1 MAETEIKTILTIDTG
16 NSGVTINDLKARIKD
31 LKTAL
36 QETALTDKDYQKTL
50 DELRVTQNA
59 LKDAMYGQITTY
71 EDLNKE
77 ANGLTQ
83 SYNGLVHQMA
93 ALKSEFR
100 ATTDEARR
108 QQLGAQIKEINDQL
122 KAMDA
127 LQGNFQR
134 NVGNY
139 TEGITKAFGRMK
151 EGVDNFGKAA
161 GVHLNGVKDGFE
173 ALSKTPFLA
182 ILGLIVNLAFKL
194 KDHFKEDEEAMKGI
208 NAALAVFKPLGN
220 FLTAVLEKVSTFLVD
235 IFGKVSAFI
244 GSSGLM
250 QQVINGV
257 AGVGNAIV
265 QFIIAPFR
273 GIVAAIK
280 VFREEGIKGIGN
292 AARAFANEAKQGWTF
307 KQNFQ
312 AGQTIADNLIKG
324 FKSKKE
330 EVKTAGKEV
339 GKSFLDGISE
349 EIDKEIESLGKE
361 ISDEL
366 SKAISDGLA
375 ADEKTKKNAADA
387 ASRLLEGLDK
397 YTDHRLALND
407 IEVESEREKA
417 DKAYAIQKESNDR
430 RLALLRQFAQEAV
443 ENGDLTAAF
452 EYQQQAADLEV
463 KIEENALRE
472 KKRLRELDK
481 ADRRQMLESTVQTVA
496 GVLSSLAS
504 IYEADDKATAAQLK
518 RAKAMKVASAIMT
531 TLQGA
536 VAAYVSGVESGI
548 PAPGNI
554 ILGAAQA
561 ATVTAA
567 GMANVAQIKRTNPG
581 DTGSASVP
589 AFQAP
594 SVPTTMNTTRS
605 ITSASEEDR
614 LNYMARDQKVVLI
627 MSELEAKQGQRQVQL
642 AESSF

>member
-1 MAETEIKTILTIDTG
+1 MAETEVKTIVTVETG
-16 NSGVTINDLKARIKD
+16 QSSYTLKELRENVKQ
-31 LKTAL
+31 LKTEL
-36 QETALTDKDYQKTL
+36 DKQNVGSQEYQKTL
-50 DELRVTQNA
+50 QDLQVSQNA
-59 LKDAMYGQITTY
+59 LKDAMYGTTGTID
-71 EDLNKE
+71 DLNKS
-77 ANGLTQ
+77 ANGLSD
-83 SYNGLVHQMA
+83 SYNSLVHRMA
-93 ALKSEFR
+93 ALKNEFR
-100 ATTDEARR
+100 ATNDEARR
-108 QQLGAQIKEINDQL
+108 QQLGAQIKDINDQL

-139 TEGITKAFGRMK
+139 PKTVGVVFNNLK

-161 GVHLNGVKDGFE
+161 GVNINGVKNGFD
-173 ALSKTPFLA
+173 ALSKTPLLA
-182 ILGLIVNLAFKL
+182 ILGLIVNLAMKL
-194 KDHFKEDEEAMKGI
+194 KDHFKDDEEAMKEI

-235 IFGKVSAFI
+235 IFGKVSSFI
-244 GSSGLM
+244 GSNGLM

-257 AGVGNAIV
+257 AGVGNAIAE
-265 QFIIAPFR
+265 FIIAPFR

-307 KQNFQ
+307 RQNFQ

-361 ISDEL
+361 ISDDL

-375 ADEKTKKNAADA
+375 ADEKTRKNAADA
-387 ASRLLEGLDK
+387 ASRLLDGLDK

-407 IEVESEREKA
+407 IEAESEREKA

-430 RLALLRQFAQEAV
+430 RLALLRQFAQEAT

-463 KIEENALRE
+463 KIEEDALRE

-536 VAAYVSGVESGI
+536 VSAYVSGVESGI

-605 ITSASEEDR
+605 ITSQSEEDR
-614 LNYMARDQKVVLI
+614 LNYMARDQRVVLV

>member
-1 MAETEIKTILTIDTG
+1 MPEIEQKVILTLETG
-16 NSGVTINDLKARIKD
+16 ESQITLGGLKDKVSDLKKSLESLEVGSEEYKGT
-31 LKTAL
+31 LKEL
-36 QETALTDKDYQKTL
+36 QIY
-50 DELRVTQNA
+50 QNA
-59 LKDAMYGQITTY
+59 VKDAMYGTSASIDDV
-71 EDLNKE
+71 EKS
-77 ANGLTQ
+77 ANGLSD
-83 SYNGLVHQMA
+83 SYNSLVHRMA
-93 ALKSEFR
+93 ALKNEFR
-100 ATTDEARR
+100 ATNDAARR
-108 QQLGAQIKEINDQL
+108 ADLGAQIKGINEQL

-139 TEGITKAFGRMK
+139 TESVKEAFKGMK

-161 GVHLNGVKDGFE
+161 GIHLNGVKDGFE

-182 ILGLIVNLAFKL
+182 VLGLLVNLAFKL
-194 KDHFKEDEEAMKGI
+194 KENFKDNEEAMKGI
-208 NAALAVFKPLGN
+208 NAALAVFKPLGQ
-220 FLTAVLEKVSTFLVD
+220 FLSGVLQKVSDYLVD
-235 IFGKVSAFI
+235 IFTRVSSFI
-244 GSSGLM
+244 GGSGLIS
-250 QQVINGV
+250 QVIHGL
-257 AGVGNAIV
+257 AGVGNAIAE
-265 QFIIAPFR
+265 FIIAPFR

-280 VFREEGIKGIGN
+280 VFREQGIKGIGN
-292 AARAFANEAKQGWTF
+292 AAKAFAAEAKQGWTF

-312 AGQTIADNLIKG
+312 TGQTMVDSLIKG
-324 FKSKKE
+324 AKSKKE
-330 EVKTAGKEV
+330 DVKAAGRET
-339 GKSFLDGISE
+339 GKDFLDGVLE
-349 EIDKEIESLGKE
+349 EIDRDIEAMAKEV
-361 ISDEL
+361 SDNLAE
-366 SKAISDGLA
+366 AIADGLA
-375 ADEKTKKNAADA
+375 ADEKVQKNAAEA
-387 ASRLLEGLDK
+387 ANRLLEGLDK
-397 YTDHRLALND
+397 YTDHRLALNE
-407 IEVESEREKA
+407 IETESEREKA
-417 DKAYAIQKESNDR
+417 ANAYAIQKESNDK
-430 RLALLRQFAQEAV
+430 RLALLRQFAQEAT

-452 EYQQQAADLEV
+452 EYQQKAADLEV

-481 ADRRQMLESTVQTVA
+481 ADRKQMLESTVTTVA

-536 VAAYVSGVESGI
+536 VSAYVSGVESGI

-605 ITSASEEDR
+605 ITSQSEEDR

>member
-100 ATTDEARR
+100 ATTDEVRR
-108 QQLGAQIKEINDQL
+108 QQLGAQIKDINDQL

-139 TEGITKAFGRMK
+139 TESITKAFGRMK

-161 GVHLNGVKDGFE
+161 GVNINGMKDGFE
-173 ALSKTPFLA
+173 SLSKTPFLA
-182 ILGLIVNLAFKL
+182 VLGLIVNLAFKL
-194 KDHFKEDEEAMKGI
+194 KDHLKDNEEAMKGV
-208 NAALAVFKPLGN
+208 NAALAVFKPFGD
-220 FLTAVLEKVSTFLVD
+220 FVAAVLEKIGLYLAD
-235 IFGKVSAFI
+235 IFTKVSAFI
-244 GSSGLM
+244 GSNGLI
-250 QQVINGV
+250 QQVIQGV
-257 AGVGNAIV
+257 AGVGNAIAE
-265 QFIIAPFR
+265 FILAPFR
-273 GIVAAIK
+273 GIIAAVK
-280 VFREEGIKGIGN
+280 VFQEQGIKGFKN
-292 AARAFANEAKQGWTF
+292 AAKAFADEAKQGWTF
-307 KQNFQ
+307 RQNFT
-312 AGQTIADNLIKG
+312 AGQEFADSLLKG
-324 FKSKKE
+324 FKSKKT
-330 EVKTAGKEV
+330 EVKGVGREV
-339 GKSFLDGISE
+339 GKSLLEGISDE
-349 EIDKEIESLGKE
+349 LDRELESLGKE
-361 ISDEL
+361 ISDDL
-366 SKAISDGLA
+366 AKAISDGLA
-375 ADEKTKKNAADA
+375 ADEKVRKNAADA
-387 ASRLLEGLDK
+387 ASRLLEGLDS
-397 YTDHRLALND
+397 YTEHRLALND
-407 IEVESEREKA
+407 IETDSEREKA
-417 DKAYAIQKESNDR
+417 EKAYAIQKESNDR

-452 EYQQQAADLEV
+452 EYQQQAADMEV

-481 ADRRQMLESTVQTVA
+481 ADRRQMLQSTVQTVA

-536 VAAYVSGVESGI
+536 VSAYVSGVESGI

-614 LNYMARDQKVVLI
+614 LNYMARDQKVVLV
-627 MSELEAKQGQRQVQL
+627 MSELEVKQGQRQVQL

>member
-1 MAETEIKTILTIDTG
+1 MPETEIKTILTVETG
-16 NSGVTINDLKARIKD
+16 DSGVTINDLKARIKD
-31 LKTAL
+31 LKSTV
-36 QETALTDKDYQKTL
+36 QDMALTDEKYQETL

-77 ANGLTQ
+77 ANGLTD

-93 ALKSEFR
+93 ALKSQFR
-100 ATTDEARR
+100 ATTDQVKREN
-108 QQLGAQIKEINDQL
+108 LGEQIKAINQRL
-122 KAMDA
+122 KDMDA

-139 TEGITKAFGRMK
+139 TESVKEAFKGMK

-161 GVHLNGVKDGFE
+161 GIHLNGVKDGFE
-173 ALSKTPFLA
+173 ALSKTPLLA
-182 ILGLIVNLAFKL
+182 VVGLLVSAFTKL
-194 KDHFKEDEEAMKGI
+194 SEKMKDDEEAMKGI
-208 NAALAVFKPLGN
+208 NAAVAVFKPLGQ
-220 FLTAVLEKVSTFLVD
+220 FLSSILEKISGWMADIIGKAGQFL
-235 IFGKVSAFI
+235 
-244 GSSGLM
+244 GSNGII
-250 QQVINGV
+250 QKVINGV
-257 AGVGNAIV
+257 VGVGNAIV
-265 QFIIAPFR
+265 QFIVAPFK
-273 GIVAAIK
+273 GVAAAIK

-292 AARAFANEAKQGWTF
+292 AARAFDAEAKKGLSF
-307 KQNFQ
+307 RQNFNTGKTIVDTVI
-312 AGQTIADNLIKG
+312 AGA
-324 FKSKKE
+324 KSKKP
-330 EVKTAGKEV
+330 EVKEAGRET
-339 GKSFLDGISE
+339 GKDFIDGVLE
-349 EIDKEIESLGKE
+349 EIDRDIEVMAKEV
-361 ISDEL
+361 SDNLAE
-366 SKAISDGLA
+366 AIADGLA
-375 ADEKTKKNAADA
+375 ADEKVQKNAAEA
-387 ASRLLEGLDK
+387 ANRLMEGLDK

-407 IEVESEREKA
+407 IETESEREKA
-417 DKAYAIQKESNDR
+417 ANAYAIQKESNDR
-430 RLALLRQFAQEAV
+430 RLALLRQFAQEAT

-452 EYQQQAADLEV
+452 EYQQKAADLEV

-481 ADRRQMLESTVQTVA
+481 ADRKQMLESTVTTVA

-536 VAAYVSGVESGI
+536 VSAYVSGVESGI

-581 DTGSASVP
+581 ETGSAVVP

-594 SVPTTMNTTRS
+594 SIPTTMNTTRS

-614 LNYMARDQKVVLI
+614 LNYMAHDQRVVLVT
-627 MSELEAKQGQRQVQL
+627 SDLEVKQGQRRVQL

>member
-1 MAETEIKTILTIDTG
+1 MPEIEQKVILTLETG
-16 NSGVTINDLKARIKD
+16 KSQITLGGLKDKVSDLKKSLESLEVGSEEYKGT
-31 LKTAL
+31 LKEL
-36 QETALTDKDYQKTL
+36 QIY
-50 DELRVTQNA
+50 QNA
-59 LKDAMYGQITTY
+59 VKDAMYGTSASIDDV
-71 EDLNKE
+71 EKS
-77 ANGLTQ
+77 ANGLSD
-83 SYNGLVHQMA
+83 SYNSLVHRMA
-93 ALKSEFR
+93 ALKNEFR
-100 ATTDEARR
+100 ATNDAARR
-108 QQLGAQIKEINDQL
+108 ADLGAQIKEINDQL

-127 LQGNFQR
+127 LQGDFGR
-134 NVGNY
+134 LVGNY
-139 TEGITKAFGRMK
+139 TESIKNAFKGMSEGI
-151 EGVDNFGKAA
+151 DNFGKAA
-161 GVHLNGVKDGFE
+161 GVSINGVKNSFDL
-173 ALSKTPFLA
+173 LSKTPL
-182 ILGLIVNLAFKL
+182 LGVVSLLVNAFSQF
-194 KDHFKEDEEAMKGI
+194 KDGLDKGS
-208 NAALAVFKPLGN
+208 KSTKD
-220 FLTAVLEKVSTFLVD
+220 LT
-235 IFGKVSAFI
+235 
-244 GSSGLM
+244 
-250 QQVINGV
+250 
-257 AGVGNAIV
+257 
-265 QFIIAPFR
+265 
-273 GIVAAIK
+273 AAIK
-280 VFREEGIKGIGN
+280 VFEPFGKFLSGLIQTVGKYLAELFETVSSWIGGNGLVNQVIKAISGIGN
-292 AARAFANEAKQGWTF
+292 AIVEFIIAPVRGIIAAVKVFKEQGIKGFRDAAKAFGEEAKKGWVF
-307 KQNFQ
+307 KQNYQ
-312 AGQTIADNLIKG
+312 AGQEMADAIIKG
-324 FKSKKE
+324 AKSKKKKGKDT
-330 EVKTAGKEV
+330 VKELLNAAFESSGT
-339 GKSFLDGISE
+339 
-349 EIDKEIESLGKE
+349 EIEKNIAETEKKLDTMMDIMEARVERSR
-361 ISDEL
+361 
-366 SKAISDGLA
+366 KAARDS
-375 ADEKTKKNAADA
+375 

-397 YTDHRLALND
+397 YTEHRLAMND

-417 DKAYAIQKESNDR
+417 AKAYAIQKESNDR

-443 ENGDLTAAF
+443 EGGDLTAAF

-481 ADRRQMLESTVQTVA
+481 ADRRQMLKSTVQTVA

-536 VAAYVSGVESGI
+536 VSAYVSGVESGI